1 MPEIID
7 FWRVSPNLRRM
18 SRNPDI
24 AFEVWAPDAARK
36 GWQII
41 VDRHV
46 LGTLKSQLDAIE
58 YAKAAAREAAEE
70 ASLHT
75 IVVRCGPKGERQRI
89 AVFGDPEV

>member
-7 FWRVSPNLRRM
+7 FWRIRPNVRHM

-36 GWQII
+36 GWQIV

-58 YAKAAAREAAEE
+58 YAKAAAKEAAEE

-75 IVVRCGPKGERQRI
+75 IVVSCRPGGARRRI